1 MREVK
6 SNIWKIYLLQFLQ
19 GFWFILPIFI
29 LYFKIFN
36 NLSYTQISTL
46 EAAYSIFF
54 FIFTI
59 PCGAFSDLLNK
70 NFSIFF
76 GTIMV
81 AVSMMII
88 GIGNSYFIFLAGNFI
103 WAIGDGFLY
112 SARGALM
119 YDSIKQV
126 GKEHEYLKISGRS
139 NIFSVFPL
147 ILSGFLGPI
156 LFLNNPRLPWL
167 LMAGL
172 WALSIIVVFF
182 LVEPDKDNLERSFKN
197 YVNKI
202 RDGLKFIIH
211 EKHIIWITMFI
222 IAMAIPISFFNEIVS
237 QTYYLEIGFSVN
249 NFSIIFPIIYGVA
262 SLTASQSYRLVKLLG
277 EQGSFVFIF
286 TIHSIGL
293 VLMGLLRTPFIL
305 IVIIITYI
313 SRDFRWVYGDTYI
326 NKYADSKIRATIL
339 SIISMIISLFL
350 SVFYILGGYLTDIFG
365 IFRVLFMFGIFT
377 AICSFILIFTK
388 PSNNQI

>member
-19 GFWFILPIFI
+19 GFWFVLPIFI
-29 LYFKIFN
+29 LYFKFF

-59 PCGAFSDLLNK
+59 PCGAFSDLINRNL
-70 NFSIFF
+70 SIFI

-81 AVSMMII
+81 AVSMMIL

-119 YDSIKQV
+119 YDSVKHIGQ
-126 GKEHEYLKISGRS
+126 EQEYLKISGRA

-156 LFLNNPRLPWL
+156 MFLYNPRLPWF

-172 WALSIIVVFF
+172 WLLSIFVVFF
-182 LVEPDKDNLERSFKN
+182 LVEPEKKNLERSFKN
-197 YVNKI
+197 YINKI
-202 RDGLKFIIH
+202 RDGLKFILKK
-211 EKHIIWITMFI
+211 KHVLWIMMFS
-222 IAMAIPISFFNEIVS
+222 IAMAIPLSFFNEIVS
-237 QTYYLEIGFSVN
+237 QAYYLEIGFSIKD
-249 NFSIIFPIIYGVA
+249 FSIIFPVIYGVA
-262 SLTASQSYRLVKLLG
+262 SLTASQSYRLAKLLG
-277 EQGSFVFIF
+277 EKGSFVFIF
-286 TIHSIGL
+286 TIHSLGL
-293 VLMGLLRTPFIL
+293 VLMGLLRTPYIL

-339 SIISMIISLFL
+339 SIISMTIALAL
-350 SVFYILGGYLTDIFG
+350 SFVYILGGFLTDIFG
-365 IFRVLFMFGIFT
+365 IFQILLIFGIFT
-377 AICSFILIFTK
+377 AIASIILIFTK
-388 PSNNQI
+388 PRN

>member
-19 GFWFILPIFI
+19 GFWFVLPIFI
-29 LYFKIFN
+29 LYFKFF

-59 PCGAFSDLLNK
+59 PCGAFSDLINRNL
-70 NFSIFF
+70 SIFI

-81 AVSMMII
+81 AVSMMIL

-119 YDSIKQV
+119 YDSVKHIGQ
-126 GKEHEYLKISGRS
+126 EQEYLKILGKA

-156 LFLNNPRLPWL
+156 MFLYNPRLPWF

-172 WALSIIVVFF
+172 WLLSIFVVFF

-197 YVNKI
+197 YINKI
-202 RDGLKFIIH
+202 RDGLKFILKK
-211 EKHIIWITMFI
+211 KHVLWIMMFS
-222 IAMAIPISFFNEIVS
+222 IAMAIPLSFFNEIVS
-237 QTYYLEIGFSVN
+237 QAYYLEIGFSIKD
-249 NFSIIFPIIYGVA
+249 FSIIFPVIYGVA
-262 SLTASQSYRLVKLLG
+262 SLTASQSYRLAKLLG
-277 EQGSFVFIF
+277 EKGSFVFIF
-286 TIHSIGL
+286 TIHSLGL
-293 VLMGLLRTPFIL
+293 VLMGLLRTPYIL

-339 SIISMIISLFL
+339 
-350 SVFYILGGYLTDIFG
+350 
-365 IFRVLFMFGIFT
+365 
-377 AICSFILIFTK
+377 
-388 PSNNQI
+388 

>member
-19 GFWFILPIFI
+19 GFWFVLPIFI
-29 LYFKIFN
+29 LYFKFF
-36 NLSYTQISTL
+36 NLSFTQISTL

-59 PCGAFSDLLNK
+59 PCGAFSDLINRNL
-70 NFSIFF
+70 SIFI

-81 AVSMMII
+81 AGSMMIL
-88 GIGNSYFIFLAGNFI
+88 GIGNSYFIFLVGNFI

-119 YDSIKQV
+119 YDSVKHIGQ
-126 GKEHEYLKISGRS
+126 EQEYLKISGRA

-147 ILSGFLGPI
+147 IISGILGPI
-156 LFLNNPRLPWL
+156 MFMYNPRLPWL

-172 WALSIIVVFF
+172 WFLSIFVVFF
-182 LVEPDKDNLERSFKN
+182 LVEPEKDNIERSFKN
-197 YVNKI
+197 YINKI
-202 RDGLKFIIH
+202 RDGLKFILK
-211 EKHIIWITMFI
+211 EKHVLWIMMFSV
-222 IAMAIPISFFNEIVS
+222 AMAIPLSFFNEVVS
-237 QTYYLEIGFSVN
+237 QAYYLEIGFSIKD
-249 NFSIIFPIIYGVA
+249 FSIIFPVIYGVA
-262 SLTASQSYRLVKLLG
+262 SLTASQSYRLVKFLG
-277 EQGSFVFIF
+277 EKGSFVFIF
-286 TIHSIGL
+286 TIHSVGL
-293 VLMGLLRTPFIL
+293 VLMGLLRTPYVL

-339 SIISMIISLFL
+339 SIISMIISLLL
-350 SVFYILGGYLTDIFG
+350 SGFYILGGFLTDIFG
-365 IFRVLFMFGIFT
+365 IFQVLLMLGIFT
-377 AICSFILIFTK
+377 ATCSFILIITK
-388 PSNNQI
+388 PRN

>member
-19 GFWFILPIFI
+19 GFWFVLPIFI
-29 LYFKIFN
+29 LYFKTFS
-36 NLSYTQISTL
+36 LSYTQISTL

-59 PCGAFSDLLNK
+59 PCGAFSDLINRNL
-70 NFSIFF
+70 SIFI

-81 AVSMMII
+81 AVSMMIL

-119 YDSIKQV
+119 YDSVKHIGQ
-126 GKEHEYLKISGRS
+126 EQEYLKISGRA

-156 LFLNNPRLPWL
+156 MFLYNPRLPWFV
-167 LMAGL
+167 MAGL
-172 WALSIIVVFF
+172 WLLSTFVVFF

-197 YVNKI
+197 YINKI
-202 RDGLKFIIH
+202 RDGLKFILKK
-211 EKHIIWITMFI
+211 KHVLWIMMFSV
-222 IAMAIPISFFNEIVS
+222 AMAIPLSFFNEIVS
-237 QTYYLEIGFSVN
+237 QAYYLEIGFSIKD
-249 NFSIIFPIIYGVA
+249 FSIIFPVIYGVA
-262 SLTASQSYRLVKLLG
+262 SLTASQSYRLAKLLG
-277 EQGSFVFIF
+277 EKGSFVFIF
-286 TIHSIGL
+286 TIHSVGL
-293 VLMGLLRTPFIL
+293 VLMGLLRTPYVL

-339 SIISMIISLFL
+339 SIISMTISLVL
-350 SVFYILGGYLTDIFG
+350 SVFYILGGFLTDVFG
-365 IFRVLFMFGIFT
+365 IFQVLFMLGIFT

-388 PSNNQI
+388 PRN

>member
-19 GFWFILPIFI
+19 GFWFVLPIFI
-29 LYFKIFN
+29 LYFKFF

-59 PCGAFSDLLNK
+59 PCGAFSDLINRNL
-70 NFSIFF
+70 SIFI

-81 AVSMMII
+81 AVSMMIL

-119 YDSIKQV
+119 YDSVKHIGQ
-126 GKEHEYLKISGRS
+126 EQEYLKISGKA

-156 LFLNNPRLPWL
+156 MFLYNPRLPWF

-172 WALSIIVVFF
+172 WLLSIFVVFF
-182 LVEPDKDNLERSFKN
+182 LVEPEKKNLERSFKN
-197 YVNKI
+197 YINKI
-202 RDGLKFIIH
+202 RDGLKFILKK
-211 EKHIIWITMFI
+211 KHVLWIMMFS
-222 IAMAIPISFFNEIVS
+222 IAMAIPLSFFNEIVS
-237 QTYYLEIGFSVN
+237 QAYYLEIGFSIKD
-249 NFSIIFPIIYGVA
+249 FSIIFPVIYGVA
-262 SLTASQSYRLVKLLG
+262 SLTASQSYRLAKLLG
-277 EQGSFVFIF
+277 EKGSFVFIF
-286 TIHSIGL
+286 TIHSLGL
-293 VLMGLLRTPFIL
+293 VLMGLLRTPYIL

-339 SIISMIISLFL
+339 SIISMTIALAL
-350 SVFYILGGYLTDIFG
+350 SFVYILGGFLTDIFG
-365 IFRVLFMFGIFT
+365 IFQILLIFGIFT
-377 AICSFILIFTK
+377 AIASIILIFTK
-388 PSNNQI
+388 PRN

>member
-19 GFWFILPIFI
+19 GFWFVLPIFI
-29 LYFKIFN
+29 LYFKIF

-59 PCGAFSDLLNK
+59 PCGAFSDLINRNL
-70 NFSIFF
+70 SIFI

-81 AVSMMII
+81 AVSMMIL
-88 GIGNSYFIFLAGNFI
+88 GIGNSSFIFTAGYFI

-112 SARGALM
+112 GARGALM
-119 YDSIKQV
+119 YDSVKHIGQ
-126 GKEHEYLKISGRS
+126 EQEYLKISGRA

-156 LFLNNPRLPWL
+156 MFLYNPRLPWL

-172 WALSIIVVFF
+172 WLLSIVVIFF
-182 LVEPDKDNLERSFKN
+182 LVEPDKDNLDRSFKN
-197 YVNKI
+197 YINKI
-202 RDGLKFIIH
+202 RDGLKFIH
-211 EKHIIWITMFI
+211 KEKHVFWIMMFS
-222 IAMAIPISFFNEIVS
+222 IAMAIPLSFFNEIVS
-237 QTYYLEIGFSVN
+237 QPYYLEIGLSIN
-249 NFSIIFPIIYGVA
+249 DFSIIFPIVYGVA
-262 SLTASQSYRLVKLLG
+262 GLTASQSYRLAKFLG

-286 TIHSIGL
+286 IIHSVGL
-293 VLMGLLRTPFIL
+293 VLMGLLHTPYIL

-339 SIISMIISLFL
+339 SIISMTIALAL
-350 SVFYILGGYLTDIFG
+350 SFVYILGGFLTDIFG
-365 IFRVLFMFGIFT
+365 IFQILLIFGIFT
-377 AICSFILIFTK
+377 AIASFILIFTK
-388 PSNNQI
+388 PRD